1 MKLKEITLSNKKVNN
16 ILKDEIERKK
26 IINENQ

>member
-1 MKLKEITLSNKKVNN
+1 MKLKEIILSNKKVNN
-16 ILKDEIERKK
+16 ILKDENKRKT